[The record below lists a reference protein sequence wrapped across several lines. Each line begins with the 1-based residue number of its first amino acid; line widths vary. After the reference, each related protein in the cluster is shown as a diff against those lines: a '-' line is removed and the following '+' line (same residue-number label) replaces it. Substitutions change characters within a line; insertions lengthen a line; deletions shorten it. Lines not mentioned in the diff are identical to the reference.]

1 MAQCAPNEEESPPC
15 ILAAFQWKLW
25 ENPEQHP
32 VLRMADVSDEVF
44 LVDSGKV
51 IWIMGTGPG
60 KGESGLC
67 VGTVLIWRTFE
78 GLLWR
83 LRNNGTA

>member
-1 MAQCAPNEEESPPC
+1 
-15 ILAAFQWKLW
+15 
-25 ENPEQHP
+25 
-32 VLRMADVSDEVF
+32 MADVSDEVF